1 MIPNPTADAAADRA
15 LLRRFEPILSFNRG
29 ERFFPMD
36 VTPYVEQCSLWVQF
50 PGAAPRCLVPE
61 GELTLDTLVN
71 NRVHGFDAV
80 HYLRFIEPLNL
91 AELALYRIEQART
104 KRKRDPRDIFQAGQG
119 RLARV
124 GYASRFID
132 ALFQLTL
139 LARGRV
145 PGDTS
150 AAAAMTYRRLM
161 GGHPHYRYYG
171 RVMRE
176 NDWIVLQ
183 YWFFYAYNNWR
194 SAFFGVNDHEADWEQ
209 ICIYIY
215 QDDEEHIY
223 PEWVAYASHDFS
235 GDDLRRRWDD
245 PSLDKDGEH
254 PIVYVGAGSHASYF
268 QPGEY
273 LAEVEIPFLAP
284 LARLAERIQKARQ
297 NALEEYYGEQV
308 QRQVKQQSD
317 ANIFR
322 VPFVDYARGDG
333 HRIGPGQERAWDEP
347 DLLTPTPDWA
357 LTYRGLWGLY
367 ARDPLSGEDAPAGPV
382 YNRGGAVRNA
392 WYDPL
397 GWAGLDKVSPPSVAL
412 ERTYAE
418 RAVVLDRLADDR
430 KAASAIGDD
439 LVRLGVEAEAM
450 RGLPHLKTLF
460 GDLQRRID
468 ELTAERDEIRANLA
482 ESQALLEALDEHIER
497 LQAGDRGPLRAH
509 IRRAQQP
516 IPEEQLR
523 LGKLAEFWAAIS
535 IALMVLVLL
544 ALFIFRPASL
554 WIGLATTGALFLV
567 IEASFRRWLGQ
578 LITAVG
584 VVLALASSV
593 ILVIDFWRPILI
605 GLVLLLAAYLLIDNL
620 RELWT

>member
-1 MIPNPTADAAADRA
+1 MSIHPARDAEADRA

-29 ERFFPMD
+29 ESFFPMD
-36 VTPYVEQCSLWVQF
+36 VEPYIRQCSLWVQF
-50 PGAAPRCLVPE
+50 PGVAPRCLLPE
-61 GELTLDTLVN
+61 GQLTLDTLVD
-71 NRVHGFDAV
+71 NRAHGFDAV
-80 HYLRFIEPLNL
+80 HYLQFIEPLNL
-91 AELALYRIEQART
+91 AELARYRLEQARQ
-104 KRKRDPRDIFQAGQG
+104 KRKRDPRDVFQAGQG

-124 GYASRFID
+124 GYGSRFVD

-150 AAAAMTYRRLM
+150 AAAAMTYHRLM
-161 GGHPHYRYYG
+161 GDTPRYHYYG
-171 RVMRE
+171 RVVRE

-209 ICIYIY
+209 VCVYVY
-215 QDDEEHIY
+215 QDDEERIH
-223 PEWVAYASHDFS
+223 PAWVAYASHDFS

-245 PSLDKDGEH
+245 PALDREGDH

-273 LAEVEIPFLAP
+273 LAEIEIPFLAP

-297 NALEEYYGEQV
+297 SALEEYYGEQV
-308 QRQVKQQSD
+308 RRQVAQSEV
-317 ANIFR
+317 NIFR

-333 HRIGPGQERAWDEP
+333 HCVGPGQERAWSEP
-347 DLLTPTPDWA
+347 GLLAPTPDWA
-357 LTYRGLWGLY
+357 LLYRGLWGLY
-367 ARDPLSGEDAPAGPV
+367 AHDPLSGEDAPAGPV
-382 YNRGGAVRNA
+382 YNRDGSVRKA

-412 ERTYAE
+412 ERTYNE

-430 KAASAIGDD
+430 RAVAAISGD

-450 RGLPHLKTLF
+450 RGMPHLKTLF
-460 GDLQRRID
+460 SDQQRRID
-468 ELTAERDEIRANLA
+468 GLIAERDHIRASLS
-482 ESQALLEALDEHIER
+482 EGEALLEALDEHIER
-497 LQAGDRGPLRAH
+497 LQEGDLGPLRAH
-509 IRRAQQP
+509 IRRAHHP

-535 IALMVLVLL
+535 IALMVIVLL
-544 ALFIFRPASL
+544 VLFIFKPGSL
-554 WIGLATTGALFLV
+554 WIGLATTGALFLL

-578 LITAVG
+578 LITAFG
-584 VVLALASSV
+584 VILALVCST

-605 GLVLLLAAYLLIDNL
+605 GLVLVVAAYLLVDNL